1 MRFELFVAARYLK
14 AKRRQAVV
22 GVVTG
27 ISIAGVAAGVA
38 ALIIAL
44 AITNGMRRDMQDRL
58 IDSSAH
64 VQLMRTNQNEGIHD
78 WRPLLER
85 LSKLPHVV
93 AAAPELDEQVVVA
106 HGAREG
112 YALIEGI
119 IPEHEKAVSKVLTS
133 APASAVKALEPENE
147 PAEAPPSG
155 QLPPLIIGKELAD
168 TVGAAVGDSVTL
180 ISPQGELTPMGM
192 MPQTVRFQLVGTYHT
207 GFYQYDSNW
216 GFIRLGDAQRL
227 YDEPDI
233 ITVIS
238 FRIDDLDHAPEI
250 AKQIEA
256 AAGPGF
262 QTTNWKEQNRELF
275 RALRLEQ
282 IVTFIVI
289 TLIVIVAALNILIAL
304 TMMVME
310 KTRDIAVLMSFGVAP
325 NQVRRIFLLQ
335 GFLISLVGTVT
346 GLILGYLGSWA
357 GSHYHIGLTPDVY
370 AIDTLPFAPRLL
382 DGVVVALV
390 SIGISLLAT
399 LYPSSTAARIRPAEA
414 LRYE

>member
-1 MRFELFVAARYLK
+1 MRFELFVAARYLR

-22 GVVTG
+22 GVVTA
-27 ISIAGVAAGVA
+27 ISVAGVAAGVA

-44 AITNGMRRDMQDRL
+44 AITNGMQRDMQARL

-64 VQLMRTNQNEGIHD
+64 VQLMRTNQNQGIHD

-85 LSKLPHVV
+85 LSKVPHVV

-112 YALIEGI
+112 YAMIEGI
-119 IPEHEKAVSKVLTS
+119 IPEHEKAVTKVLTS
-133 APASAVKALEPENE
+133 APPDAVKALEPTYEPEN
-147 PAEAPPSG
+147 APPSSE
-155 QLPPLIIGKELAD
+155 LPPLIIGKDLAD
-168 TVGAAVGDSVTL
+168 SVGVGVGDSVTL

-192 MPQTVRFQLVGTYHT
+192 MPQTVRFKVVGTYHT

-216 GFIRLGDAQRL
+216 GFVRLGDAQRL
-227 YDEPDI
+227 YDEPDL

-238 FRIDDLDHAPEI
+238 FRVDDLNHAPEI

-310 KTRDIAVLMSFGVAP
+310 KTRDIAVLMSFGVDP
-325 NQVRRIFLLQ
+325 SQVRRIFLLQ
-335 GFLISLVGTVT
+335 GLLISLTGTIL
-346 GLILGYLGSWA
+346 GLILGYVGAWA

-370 AIDTLPFAPRLL
+370 AIDTLPFAPRII
-382 DGVVVALV
+382 DGVVVAIV

>member
-27 ISIAGVAAGVA
+27 ISIAGVTAGVA

-64 VQLMRTNQNEGIHD
+64 VQLMRINQNQGIHD
-78 WRPLLER
+78 WRPLLDR

-119 IPEHEKAVSKVLTS
+119 IPEHERAVSKVLTS
-133 APASAVKALEPENE
+133 APALAVKALEPTND
-147 PAEAPPSG
+147 PAGIPPSEE
-155 QLPPLIIGKELAD
+155 LPPLIIGKELAD
-168 TVGAAVGDSVTL
+168 SVGAGVGDTVTL
-180 ISPQGELTPMGM
+180 ISPQGELSPLGM
-192 MPQTVRFQLVGTYHT
+192 IPQTVRFKLVGTYHT

-238 FRIDDLDHAPEI
+238 FRVDDLNHAPEI

-256 AAGPGF
+256 AAGPGY

-310 KTRDIAVLMSFGVAP
+310 KTRDIAVLMSFGVDP
-325 NQVRRIFLLQ
+325 NQIRRIFLLQ
-335 GFLISLVGTVT
+335 GLLISLVGTVL

-370 AIDTLPFAPRLL
+370 AIDTLPFAPRLM